1 MTGRAEARVPFGAH
15 TVPYAPGTLRPSR
28 DGDPAAADRRVLDHY
43 ELWKA
48 YFLRSGDEVGGRGR
62 CAVFT
67 PDAAYPFV
75 AEAQGY
81 GLVITA
87 LMAGADPD
95 AHALF
100 DGILRYVLAHPSVRH
115 PDLHA
120 AQQHAGGRDVEG
132 RDSATDGDLDIAYGL
147 LLAERQWGSGH
158 GGYGGHDDYGGYD
171 HDYDYEALAVR
182 RIDAV
187 MECEVHPTT
196 RLTRLGDWSSGR
208 YDEVSRTSD
217 WMPDH
222 FRVFRAA
229 TGDPRWDEVLDAHL
243 SLAGELRT
251 RHAPATGLLP
261 DFVVDTASGEPRPAP
276 GQVLESPHDGDYHWN
291 ACRTPW
297 RLGADAVTSGDA
309 RTRAA
314 ARGLS
319 RWARAATGG
328 DPARIRNGY
337 RLDGT
342 AYGDPGSPAFFA
354 PFAVAALTEGADEGA
369 GTGADEGAGAGA
381 DEGVDHEAAGAAQ
394 GWLDALWAR
403 MCAAPP
409 DPARA
414 YAAGVQLQSMLVV
427 SHNYWVP

>member
-1 MTGRAEARVPFGAH
+1 MTGRDAARVPFGAH
-15 TVPYAPGTLRPSR
+15 SVPYAPGTLRPS
-28 DGDPAAADRRVLDHY
+28 GDQAAADRQVLEHY
-43 ELWKA
+43 RRWKA
-48 YFLRSGDEVGGRGR
+48 SFLRSGDEVGGRGR

-67 PDAAYPFV
+67 PDAAHPFV

-100 DGILRYVLAHPSVRH
+100 DGILRHVLAHPSVNH

-120 AQQHAGGRDVEG
+120 AQQDAGGRDVGG

-147 LLAERQWGSGH
+147 LLADRQWGGGH
-158 GGYGGHDDYGGYD
+158 GDYK
-171 HDYDYEALAVR
+171 ALALR

-187 MECEVHPTT
+187 MECEVHPGT
-196 RLTRLGDWSSGR
+196 RLTKLGDWSSGR
-208 YDEVSRTSD
+208 FDEVSRTSD

-222 FRVFRAA
+222 FRAFRAA
-229 TGDPRWDEVLDAHL
+229 TGDPRWDEALDAHL
-243 SLAGELRT
+243 ALAGALRT

-261 DFVVDTASGEPRPAP
+261 DFVVDTTSGEPRPAP
-276 GQVLESPHDGDYHWN
+276 GKVLESPHDGDYHWN
-291 ACRTPW
+291 ACRVPW

-319 RWARAATGG
+319 RWARTATGG
-328 DPARIRNGY
+328 DPGAIRSGY

-342 AYGDPGSPAFFA
+342 AYGDAGSPAFFA
-354 PFAVAALTEGADEGA
+354 PFAVAAMTEGEKADDGGEGA
-369 GTGADEGAGAGA
+369 GE
-381 DEGVDHEAAGAAQ
+381 AAQ

-403 MCAAPP
+403 MCGSPP

-427 SHNYWVP
+427 SRNYWVP

>member
-15 TVPYAPGTLRPSR
+15 AIPYAPGTLRPSC
-28 DGDPAAADRRVLDHY
+28 DGDPAAADRRVLEHY
-43 ELWKA
+43 RLWKT
-48 YFLRSGDEVGGRGR
+48 YFLRSGDEAGGRGR
-62 CAVFT
+62 RAVFT
-67 PDAAYPFV
+67 PDAAHPFV

-100 DGILRYVLAHPSVRH
+100 DGILRHVLAHPSVNH

-120 AQQHAGGRDVEG
+120 AQQDAEGRDVG
-132 RDSATDGDLDIAYGL
+132 GGDSATDGDLDIAYGL
-147 LLAERQWGSGH
+147 LLAARQWGGGH
-158 GGYGGHDDYGGYD
+158 GGYDGYGGHDGYD
-171 HDYDYEALAVR
+171 GRGGHDGYDYEALAVR

-196 RLTRLGDWSSGR
+196 RLTKLGDWSSGR
-208 YDEVSRTSD
+208 YDEISRTSD

-222 FRVFRAA
+222 FRAFRAA

-243 SLAGELRT
+243 SLAGALRA

-261 DFVVDTASGEPRPAP
+261 DFVVDTTSGEPRPAP

-291 ACRTPW
+291 ACRDPW
-297 RLGADAVTSGDA
+297 RLGADAVTSGDV

-314 ARGLS
+314 ARELS

-328 DPARIRNGY
+328 DPGRIRSGY

-354 PFAVAALTEGADEGA
+354 PFAVAALTEGEGEGEDEG
-369 GTGADEGAGAGA
+369 GDEGEGDSGA
-381 DEGVDHEAAGAAQ
+381 EGAQ

-403 MCAAPP
+403 MCASPP

-414 YAAGVQLQSMLVV
+414 YAEGARLQSMLVV

>member
-1 MTGRAEARVPFGAH
+1 MRRAGVPFGEH
-15 TVPYAPGTLRPSR
+15 SVRYAPGALRPS
-28 DGDPAAADRRVLDHY
+28 GDPAAADRQVLEHY
-43 ELWKA
+43 RRWKA
-48 YFLRSGDEVGGRGR
+48 FFLRSGDEVGGRGR

-67 PDAAYPFV
+67 PDAAHPFV

-95 AHALF
+95 AQDIF
-100 DGILRYVLAHPSVRH
+100 DGILRHVLAHPSVNH

-120 AQQHAGGRDVEG
+120 AQQDARGRDAGGG
-132 RDSATDGDLDIAYGL
+132 DSATDGDLDIAYGL
-147 LLAERQWGSGH
+147 LLADRQWG
-158 GGYGGHDDYGGYD
+158 GGA
-171 HDYDYEALAVR
+171 YEALAVR

-187 MECEVHPTT
+187 LESEVHRGT
-196 RLTRLGDWSSGR
+196 RLTKLGDWSSGR

-222 FRVFRAA
+222 FRAFRAA

-243 SLAGELRT
+243 SLAGVVRT

-261 DFVVDTASGEPRPAP
+261 DFVVGTTSGDPRPAP
-276 GQVLESPHDGDYHWN
+276 GEVLEGPHDGDYHWN
-291 ACRTPW
+291 ACRDPW

-309 RTRAA
+309 RTWAA

-328 DPARIRNGY
+328 DPAEIRNGY

-354 PFAVAALTEGADEGA
+354 PFAVAAMTEGEGDAGDEG
-369 GTGADEGAGAGA
+369 
-381 DEGVDHEAAGAAQ
+381 AQ

-403 MCAAPP
+403 MCGSPP

>member
-1 MTGRAEARVPFGAH
+1 MTAREAARVPFGARS
-15 TVPYAPGTLRPSR
+15 VRYAPGTLRPS
-28 DGDPAAADRRVLDHY
+28 GDPAAADRQVLEHY
-43 ELWKA
+43 RRWKA
-48 YFLRSGDEVGGRGR
+48 SFLRSGDEVGGRGR

-67 PDAAYPFV
+67 PDAAHPFV

-81 GLVITA
+81 GLVIIA

-100 DGILRYVLAHPSVRH
+100 DGILRHVLAHPSVNH
-115 PDLHA
+115 PELHA
-120 AQQHAGGRDVEG
+120 AQQDAGGRDVGG
-132 RDSATDGDLDIAYGL
+132 RGSATDGDLDIAYGL
-147 LLAERQWGSGH
+147 LLADRQWGGGH
-158 GGYGGHDDYGGYD
+158 GDYK
-171 HDYDYEALAVR
+171 ALALR

-187 MECEVHPTT
+187 MEREVHPGT
-196 RLTRLGDWSSGR
+196 RLTKLGDWSSGR
-208 YDEVSRTSD
+208 FDEVSRTSD

-222 FRVFRAA
+222 FRAFRAA
-229 TGDPRWDEVLDAHL
+229 TGDPRRDEVLDAQL
-243 SLAGELRT
+243 SLAGALRT

-261 DFVVDTASGEPRPAP
+261 DFVVDTTSGAPRPAP
-276 GQVLESPHDGDYHWN
+276 GKVLESPHDGDYHWN

-319 RWARAATGG
+319 RWARTATGG
-328 DPARIRNGY
+328 DPGGIRSGY

-354 PFAVAALTEGADEGA
+354 PFAVAAMTEGEQDGDEG
-369 GTGADEGAGAGA
+369 EG
-381 DEGVDHEAAGAAQ
+381 EGEGAQ

-403 MCAAPP
+403 MCGSPP

-427 SHNYWVP
+427 SHDYWVP

>member
-1 MTGRAEARVPFGAH
+1 MIPFGAH
-15 TVPYAPGTLRPSR
+15 SLPYAPGTLRPS
-28 DGDPAAADRRVLDHY
+28 GDPAAADRQVLEHY
-43 ELWKA
+43 RWWKA
-48 YFLRSGDEVGGRGR
+48 SFLRSGDEVGGRGR

-67 PDAAYPFV
+67 PDAAHPFV

-95 AHALF
+95 AHGLF
-100 DGILRYVLAHPSVRH
+100 DGILRHVLAHPSVNH

-120 AQQHAGGRDVEG
+120 AQQDAGGRDVG
-132 RDSATDGDLDIAYGL
+132 GHDSATDGDLDIAYGL
-147 LLAERQWGSGH
+147 LLADRQWG
-158 GGYGGHDDYGGYD
+158 GGHSDYK
-171 HDYDYEALAVR
+171 ALAVR

-187 MECEVHPTT
+187 LECEVHGGT
-196 RLTRLGDWSSGR
+196 RLTKLGDWSSGR
-208 YDEVSRTSD
+208 FDEVSRTSD

-222 FRVFRAA
+222 FRAFRAA

-243 SLAGELRT
+243 TLVGAVRT

-261 DFVVDTASGEPRPAP
+261 DFVVDTTSGDPRPAP
-276 GQVLESPHDGDYHWN
+276 GKVLESPHDGDYHWN
-291 ACRTPW
+291 ACRDPW
-297 RLGADAVTSGDA
+297 RLGADAVTSGDV

-328 DPARIRNGY
+328 DPARIRSGY

-342 AYGDPGSPAFFA
+342 AYGGPGSPAFTA
-354 PFAVAALTEGADEGA
+354 PFAVAAMAEGERDEVVERDEG
-369 GTGADEGAGAGA
+369 EGG
-381 DEGVDHEAAGAAQ
+381 EGAQ

-403 MCAAPP
+403 MCGAPP

-414 YAAGVQLQSMLVV
+414 YAAGVRLQSMLVV

>member
-1 MTGRAEARVPFGAH
+1 MTGRDEARVPFGARAI
-15 TVPYAPGTLRPSR
+15 PYAAGTLRPS
-28 DGDPAAADRRVLDHY
+28 GDPAAADRRVLEHY
-43 ELWKA
+43 RRWKA
-48 YFLRSGDEVGGRGR
+48 YFLRSGDEVGGPGR
-62 CAVFT
+62 CAVLT
-67 PDAAYPFV
+67 PDAAHPFV

-100 DGILRYVLAHPSVRH
+100 DGILRHVLAHPSVNH

-120 AQQHAGGRDVEG
+120 AQQDAGGRDAGG

-147 LLAERQWGSGH
+147 LLADRQWGDGH
-158 GGYGGHDDYGGYD
+158 GDYR
-171 HDYDYEALAVR
+171 ALALR

-187 MECEVHPTT
+187 MESEVHGTT
-196 RLTRLGDWSSGR
+196 RLTKLGDWSSGR
-208 YDEVSRTSD
+208 YDEISRTSD

-222 FRVFRAA
+222 FRAFRAA
-229 TGDPRWDEVLDAHL
+229 TGDPRWDEVLAAQL
-243 SLAGELRT
+243 SLTGALRT

-261 DFVVDTASGEPRPAP
+261 DFVVDTTSGDPRPAP

-291 ACRTPW
+291 ACRDPW

-309 RTRAA
+309 RTRAV
-314 ARGLS
+314 ARGFS

-328 DPARIRNGY
+328 DPARIRSGY

-342 AYGDPGSPAFFA
+342 GYGDPGSPAFFA
-354 PFAVAALTEGADEGA
+354 PFAVAAMTDGGDDDEDG
-369 GTGADEGAGAGA
+369 GG
-381 DEGVDHEAAGAAQ
+381 AQ

-403 MCAAPP
+403 MCGSPP

>member
-1 MTGRAEARVPFGAH
+1 MTGRAGARVPFGAH
-15 TVPYAPGTLRPSR
+15 ALPYAPGTLRPSR

-48 YFLRSGDEVGGRGR
+48 YFLRSGDEAGGRGR

-100 DGILRYVLAHPSVRH
+100 DGILRHVLAHPSVNH

-120 AQQHAGGRDVEG
+120 AQQDAEGRDVGG

-147 LLAERQWGSGH
+147 LLADRQWGSDD
-158 GGYGGHDDYGGYD
+158 GGHDG
-171 HDYDYEALAVR
+171 YDYEALAVR

-222 FRVFRAA
+222 FRAFRRA

-243 SLAGELRT
+243 SLTGELRT

-261 DFVVDTASGEPRPAP
+261 DFVVDTTSGEPRPAP

-297 RLGADAVTSGDA
+297 RLGADAVTSGDV

-328 DPARIRNGY
+328 DPGRIRSGY

-354 PFAVAALTEGADEGA
+354 PFAVAALAEGV
-369 GTGADEGAGAGA
+369 
-381 DEGVDHEAAGAAQ
+381 DEGVDEGEDDAGAEGAQ

-427 SHNYWVP
+427 SHNHWVP

>member
-1 MTGRAEARVPFGAH
+1 MTGRAEACVPFGAH
-15 TVPYAPGTLRPSR
+15 AIPYAPGTLRPS
-28 DGDPAAADRRVLDHY
+28 GDPVAADRRVLEHY
-43 ELWKA
+43 RLWKA
-48 YFLRSGDEVGGRGR
+48 SFLRSGDEAGGRGR
-62 CAVFT
+62 VAVFT

-100 DGILRYVLAHPSVRH
+100 DGILRHVLAHPSVNH

-120 AQQHAGGRDVEG
+120 AQQDAEGRDAGG

-147 LLAERQWGSGH
+147 LLADRQWGGDH
-158 GGYGGHDDYGGYD
+158 GGQDA
-171 HDYDYEALAVR
+171 YDYKALALR

-196 RLTRLGDWSSGR
+196 RLTKLGDWSSGR
-208 YDEVSRTSD
+208 FDEVSRTSD

-222 FRVFRAA
+222 VRAFRAA
-229 TGDPRWDEVLDAHL
+229 TGDRRWDEVLDAQL
-243 SLAGELRT
+243 SLAGTLCA

-261 DFVVDTASGEPRPAP
+261 DFVVDTTSGAPGPAR

-291 ACRTPW
+291 ACRVPW
-297 RLGADAVTSGDA
+297 RLGADAVTSDDV
-309 RTRAA
+309 RTLAA

-319 RWARAATGG
+319 RWARTATGG
-328 DPARIRNGY
+328 DPGRIRSGY

-354 PFAVAALTEGADEGA
+354 PFAVAALTENEGGPAAEGAADEGA
-369 GTGADEGAGAGA
+369 QD
-381 DEGVDHEAAGAAQ
+381 
-394 GWLDALWAR
+394 WLDALWAR
-403 MCAAPP
+403 MCASPP

>member
-1 MTGRAEARVPFGAH
+1 MTAREAAGVPFGAH
-15 TVPYAPGTLRPSR
+15 SVPYAPGTLQPS
-28 DGDPAAADRRVLDHY
+28 GDPAAADRQVLEHY
-43 ELWKA
+43 RRWKA
-48 YFLRSGDEVGGRGR
+48 SFLRSGDEVGGRGR

-67 PDAAYPFV
+67 PDAAHPFV

-100 DGILRYVLAHPSVRH
+100 DGILRHVLAHPSVNH
-115 PDLHA
+115 PELHA
-120 AQQHAGGRDVEG
+120 AQQDADGRDVGG

-147 LLAERQWGSGH
+147 LLADRQWG
-158 GGYGGHDDYGGYD
+158 GGHRDYK
-171 HDYDYEALAVR
+171 ALARR

-187 MECEVHPTT
+187 MEREVHPGT
-196 RLTRLGDWSSGR
+196 RLTKLGDWSSGR
-208 YDEVSRTSD
+208 FDEVSRTSD

-222 FRVFRAA
+222 LRAFRAA
-229 TGDPRWDEVLDAHL
+229 TGDPRWDEVLDAQL
-243 SLAGELRT
+243 SLAGALRT

-261 DFVVDTASGEPRPAP
+261 DFVVDTTSGDPRPAP
-276 GQVLESPHDGDYHWN
+276 GKVLESPHDGDYHWN

-314 ARGLS
+314 VRGLS
-319 RWARAATGG
+319 RWARTATGG
-328 DPARIRNGY
+328 DPGGIRSGY

-354 PFAVAALTEGADEGA
+354 PFAVAAMTEGEQDGDGGEG
-369 GTGADEGAGAGA
+369 EG
-381 DEGVDHEAAGAAQ
+381 EGAQ

-403 MCAAPP
+403 MRGSPP

>member
-1 MTGRAEARVPFGAH
+1 MAGRAEVRVPFGAH
-15 TVPYAPGTLRPSR
+15 AIPYAPGTLRPS
-28 DGDPAAADRRVLDHY
+28 GDPAAADRRVLEHY
-43 ELWKA
+43 RRWKA
-48 YFLRSGDEVGGRGR
+48 SFLRSGDEAGGPGR

-67 PDAAYPFV
+67 PDAAHPFV

-95 AHALF
+95 AHDLF
-100 DGILRYVLAHPSVRH
+100 DGILRHVLAHPSAHH

-120 AQQHAGGRDVEG
+120 AQQDTDGRDVGG

-147 LLAERQWGSGH
+147 LLADRQWG
-158 GGYGGHDDYGGYD
+158 GGQDGADYN
-171 HDYDYEALAVR
+171 ALAVR

-187 MECEVHPTT
+187 MECEVHRTT
-196 RLTRLGDWSSGR
+196 RLTKLGDWSSGR

-222 FRVFRAA
+222 FRAFRAA
-229 TGDPRWDEVLDAHL
+229 TGDPRWGEVLDAHL
-243 SLAGELRT
+243 SLAGALRV

-261 DFVVDTASGEPRPAP
+261 DFVVDTTSGEPRPAP
-276 GQVLESPHDGDYHWN
+276 GQVLEGPHDGDYHWN
-291 ACRTPW
+291 ACRVPW
-297 RLGADAVTSGDA
+297 RFGADAVTSGDSP
-309 RTRAA
+309 TRAA

-328 DPARIRNGY
+328 DPARIRSGY

-342 AYGDPGSPAFFA
+342 AYGGPGSPAFFA
-354 PFAVAALTEGADEGA
+354 PFAVAAMTEGGEGDEGEEA
-369 GTGADEGAGAGA
+369 GESEEAGATGAARAT
-381 DEGVDHEAAGAAQ
+381 GAAQ

-403 MCAAPP
+403 MCASPP

>member
-15 TVPYAPGTLRPSR
+15 AVPYAPGTLRPSC
-28 DGDPAAADRRVLDHY
+28 DGGPAAADRRVLDHY
-43 ELWKA
+43 ELWKT
-48 YFLRSGDEVGGRGR
+48 YFLRSGDEAGGRGR

-67 PDAAYPFV
+67 PDAAHPFV

-100 DGILRYVLAHPSVRH
+100 DGILRHVLAHPSVNH

-120 AQQHAGGRDVEG
+120 AQQDAEGRDVGG
-132 RDSATDGDLDIAYGL
+132 RDSATDGDLDIAFGL
-147 LLAERQWGSGH
+147 LLADRQWGGDH
-158 GGYGGHDDYGGYD
+158 GGYD
-171 HDYDYEALAVR
+171 HGYDYEALAVR

-196 RLTRLGDWSSGR
+196 RLTKLGDWSSGR

-222 FRVFRAA
+222 FRAFRAA
-229 TGDPRWDEVLDAHL
+229 TGDPRWGEVLDAHL
-243 SLAGELRT
+243 SLTGALRT

-261 DFVVDTASGEPRPAP
+261 DFVVDTTSGWPRPAP

-291 ACRTPW
+291 ACRVPW
-297 RLGADAVTSGDA
+297 RLGADAVTSGDV

-319 RWARAATGG
+319 RWARTATGG
-328 DPARIRNGY
+328 DPGRIRSGY

-342 AYGDPGSPAFFA
+342 AYGDPGSPAFFT
-354 PFAVAALTEGADEGA
+354 PFAVAALTEG
-369 GTGADEGAGAGA
+369 
-381 DEGVDHEAAGAAQ
+381 VDHEEAGAAQ

-409 DPARA
+409 DPDRA

-427 SHNYWVP
+427 SHNYWVPWA

>member
-1 MTGRAEARVPFGAH
+1 MTGRAGARVPFGAH
-15 TVPYAPGTLRPSR
+15 AVPYAPGTLRPT
-28 DGDPAAADRRVLDHY
+28 GDPAVADRRVLDHY
-43 ELWKA
+43 GLWKA
-48 YFLRSGDEVGGRGR
+48 SFLRSGDEAGGRGR

-67 PDAAYPFV
+67 PDAAHPYV

-100 DGILRYVLAHPSVRH
+100 DGILRHVLAHPSVNH

-120 AQQHAGGRDVEG
+120 AQQDADGRDVGG

-147 LLAERQWGSGH
+147 LLADRQWGSGP
-158 GGYGGHDDYGGYD
+158 GGPGGRGSGGHDEHDRYD
-171 HDYDYEALAVR
+171 HYDYEALAVR

-196 RLTRLGDWSSGR
+196 RLTKLGDWSSGR
-208 YDEVSRTSD
+208 FDEVSRTSD

-222 FRVFRAA
+222 FRAFRAA
-229 TGDPRWDEVLDAHL
+229 TGDPRWDQVLDAQL
-243 SLAGELRT
+243 SLAGALRA

-261 DFVVDTASGEPRPAP
+261 DFVVDTTSGEPGPAP

-291 ACRTPW
+291 ACRVPW
-297 RLGADAVTSGDA
+297 RFGADAVTSGDA

-314 ARGLS
+314 ARDLS
-319 RWARAATGG
+319 RWARTATGG
-328 DPARIRNGY
+328 DPGRIRSGY

-354 PFAVAALTEGADEGA
+354 PFAVAALTEGEG
-369 GTGADEGAGAGA
+369 
-381 DEGVDHEAAGAAQ
+381 HEAAGAAQ
-394 GWLDALWAR
+394 RWLDALWAR

-414 YAAGVQLQSMLVV
+414 YAAGVGLQSMLVV

>member
-1 MTGRAEARVPFGAH
+1 MTGRAGARVPFGAH
-15 TVPYAPGTLRPSR
+15 ALPYAPGTLRPCR

-48 YFLRSGDEVGGRGR
+48 YFLRSGDEAGGRGR

-100 DGILRYVLAHPSVRH
+100 DGILRHVLAHPSVNH

-120 AQQHAGGRDVEG
+120 AQQDAEGRDVGG

-147 LLAERQWGSGH
+147 LLADRQWGGDD
-158 GGYGGHDDYGGYD
+158 GGHDGYHDRGHDGYD
-171 HDYDYEALAVR
+171 DGGHDGYDYEALAVR

-196 RLTRLGDWSSGR
+196 RLTTLGDWSSGR

-222 FRVFRAA
+222 FRAFRRA

-243 SLAGELRT
+243 SLTGELRT

-261 DFVVDTASGEPRPAP
+261 DFVVDTTSGEPRPAP

-297 RLGADAVTSGDA
+297 RLGADAVTSGDV

-328 DPARIRNGY
+328 DPGRIRSGY

-354 PFAVAALTEGADEGA
+354 PFAVAALA
-369 GTGADEGAGAGA
+369 
-381 DEGVDHEAAGAAQ
+381 EGVDEGEDDTGAEGAQ

>member
-1 MTGRAEARVPFGAH
+1 MRGRDAACVPFGAH
-15 TVPYAPGTLRPSR
+15 SVPYVPGTLRPS
-28 DGDPAAADRRVLDHY
+28 GDPAAADRQVLEHY
-43 ELWKA
+43 RRWKA
-48 YFLRSGDEVGGRGR
+48 FFLRSGDEVGGRGR

-67 PDAAYPFV
+67 PDAAHPFV

-87 LMAGADPD
+87 LMAGADHD

-100 DGILRYVLAHPSVRH
+100 DGILRHVLAHPSVNH
-115 PDLHA
+115 PELHA
-120 AQQHAGGRDVEG
+120 AQQDAGGRDVGG

-147 LLAERQWGSGH
+147 LLADRQWGGGH
-158 GGYGGHDDYGGYD
+158 GDYK
-171 HDYDYEALAVR
+171 ALALR

-187 MECEVHPTT
+187 MEREVHPGT
-196 RLTRLGDWSSGR
+196 RLTKLGDWSSGR
-208 YDEVSRTSD
+208 FDEVSRTSD

-222 FRVFRAA
+222 FRAFRAA

-243 SLAGELRT
+243 SLAGALRT

-261 DFVVDTASGEPRPAP
+261 DFVVDTTSGDPRPAP
-276 GQVLESPHDGDYHWN
+276 GKVLESPHDGDYHWN
-291 ACRTPW
+291 ACRVPW
-297 RLGADAVTSGDA
+297 RLGADAVTSGDT

-319 RWARAATGG
+319 RWARTATGG
-328 DPARIRNGY
+328 DPGGIRSGY

-342 AYGDPGSPAFFA
+342 AYGDAGSPAFFA
-354 PFAVAALTEGADEGA
+354 PFAVAAMTEGEMGDEG
-369 GTGADEGAGAGA
+369 GEGEGEGA
-381 DEGVDHEAAGAAQ
+381 Q
-394 GWLDALWAR
+394 SWLDALWAR
-403 MCAAPP
+403 MCGSPP

-427 SHNYWVP
+427 SQNYWVP

>member
-1 MTGRAEARVPFGAH
+1 MTGRDEVGVPFGAH
-15 TVPYAPGTLRPSR
+15 SVPYAPGALRPS
-28 DGDPAAADRRVLDHY
+28 GDPAAADRQVLEHY
-43 ELWKA
+43 RRWKA
-48 YFLRSGDEVGGRGR
+48 SFLRSGDEVGGRGR

-67 PDAAYPFV
+67 PDAAHPFV

-95 AHALF
+95 AHALY
-100 DGILRYVLAHPSVRH
+100 DGILRHVLAHPSVNH

-120 AQQHAGGRDVEG
+120 AQQDAGGRDVGG

-147 LLAERQWGSGH
+147 LLADRQWGGGH
-158 GGYGGHDDYGGYD
+158 GDYK
-171 HDYDYEALAVR
+171 ALARR

-187 MECEVHPTT
+187 MEREVHPVT
-196 RLTRLGDWSSGR
+196 RLTKLGDWSSGR
-208 YDEVSRTSD
+208 FDEVSRTSD

-222 FRVFRAA
+222 FRAFRAA

-243 SLAGELRT
+243 SLADALRT
-251 RHAPATGLLP
+251 HHAPATGLLP
-261 DFVVDTASGEPRPAP
+261 DFVVDTTSGEPRPAP

-291 ACRTPW
+291 ACRVPW

-309 RTRAA
+309 RTWAA

-319 RWARAATGG
+319 RWARTVTGG
-328 DPARIRNGY
+328 DPGAIRSGY

-354 PFAVAALTEGADEGA
+354 PFAVAAMTEGEKADDGGER
-369 GTGADEGAGAGA
+369 ER
-381 DEGVDHEAAGAAQ
+381 EREAAQ

-403 MCAAPP
+403 MCGSPP

-427 SHNYWVP
+427 SQNYWVP

>member
-1 MTGRAEARVPFGAH
+1 MTVRAEARVPFGAH
-15 TVPYAPGTLRPSR
+15 AIPYAPGTLWPSCA
-28 DGDPAAADRRVLDHY
+28 GDPTAADRRVLDHY

-48 YFLRSGDEVGGRGR
+48 YFLRSGEEAGGRDR

-67 PDAAYPFV
+67 PDAAHPFV

-95 AHALF
+95 ARALF
-100 DGILRYVLAHPSVRH
+100 DSILRHVLAHPSVNH

-120 AQQHAGGRDVEG
+120 AQQDAEGRDVGG

-147 LLAERQWGSGH
+147 LLAARQWGGGH
-158 GGYGGHDDYGGYD
+158 GGHGGHNG
-171 HDYDYEALAVR
+171 HSDYDYEALAVR

-196 RLTRLGDWSSGR
+196 RLTKLGDWSSGR

-222 FRVFRAA
+222 FRAFRAA
-229 TGDPRWDEVLDAHL
+229 TGDRRWDEVLDAHL
-243 SLAGELRT
+243 SLAGELRA

-261 DFVVDTASGEPRPAP
+261 DFVVDTTSGEPRPAP

-291 ACRTPW
+291 ACRAPW
-297 RLGADAVTSGDA
+297 RLGADAVTSGDV
-309 RTRAA
+309 RTRAV

-328 DPARIRNGY
+328 DPGRIRSGY

-342 AYGDPGSPAFFA
+342 AYGGPGSPAFFA
-354 PFAVAALTEGADEGA
+354 PFAVAALTEGGDDSGAEG
-369 GTGADEGAGAGA
+369 
-381 DEGVDHEAAGAAQ
+381 AQ

-403 MCAAPP
+403 MCAFPP

-414 YAAGVQLQSMLVV
+414 YEAGVRLQSMLVV

>member
-1 MTGRAEARVPFGAH
+1 MTGRDEAGVPFGARAI
-15 TVPYAPGTLRPSR
+15 PYAPGTLRPS
-28 DGDPAAADRRVLDHY
+28 GDPAAADRRVLEHY
-43 ELWKA
+43 RRWKA
-48 YFLRSGDEVGGRGR
+48 YFLRSGDEVGGPGR
-62 CAVFT
+62 RAVLT
-67 PDAAYPFV
+67 PDAAHPFV
-75 AEAQGY
+75 SEAQGY

-100 DGILRYVLAHPSVRH
+100 DGILRHVLAHPSVNH
-115 PDLHA
+115 YDLHA
-120 AQQHAGGRDVEG
+120 AQQDAGGRDAGG

-147 LLAERQWGSGH
+147 LLADRQWGDGH
-158 GGYGGHDDYGGYD
+158 GDYR
-171 HDYDYEALAVR
+171 ALALR

-187 MECEVHPTT
+187 MESEVHGAT
-196 RLTRLGDWSSGR
+196 RLTKLGDWSSGR

-222 FRVFRAA
+222 FRAFRAA
-229 TGDPRWDEVLDAHL
+229 TGDPRWDEVLAAQL
-243 SLAGELRT
+243 SLTGALRT
-251 RHAPATGLLP
+251 RHAPVTGLLP
-261 DFVVDTASGEPRPAP
+261 DFVVDTTSGDPRPAR

-291 ACRTPW
+291 ACRDPW

-309 RTRAA
+309 RTRAV
-314 ARGLS
+314 ARGFS

-328 DPARIRNGY
+328 DPARIRSGY

-342 AYGDPGSPAFFA
+342 GYGDPGSPAFFA
-354 PFAVAALTEGADEGA
+354 PFAVAAMTDGGDDDEDGA
-369 GTGADEGAGAGA
+369 G
-381 DEGVDHEAAGAAQ
+381 AQ

-403 MCAAPP
+403 MCGTPP

-427 SHNYWVP
+427 SRNYWVP